1 MISQIEIWFN
11 KVGFHVVSCFV
22 SISSCHVHRWGFRLQ
37 SAPVRCV
44 DQSARPSDSG
54 LVRVCVV
61 GSSHCLYFVP
71 WFCSV
76 YVGSSLLL
84 SVTFI
89 LSCFDGDKF
98 VHSVFWWVKTLHTSA
113 ICPFWEGSLL
123 PAHTCDTI
131 RVHTLAWHIL
141 RNTTSNKKSLWIF
154 FSRKTQFLLHPGW
167 KILSN
172 HTEYHAPVADQLQ
185 GHHFDDSVQCSVHL
199 LSLLANRSY
208 YNGFGHTR
216 AMQWDDSTRW
226 KSATSLHRTEKQS
239 EPEIKRSLVV
249 QRITS

>member
-154 FSRKTQFLLHPGW
+154 FLEEHPIFIASRMENSFQSHRVPRSRGW
-167 KILSN
+167 S
-172 HTEYHAPVADQLQ
+172 T
-185 GHHFDDSVQCSVHL
+185 SRS
-199 LSLLANRSY
+199 SLRWQRPMQ
-208 YNGFGHTR
+208 R
-216 AMQWDDSTRW
+216 ASF
-226 KSATSLHRTEKQS
+226 
-239 EPEIKRSLVV
+239 
-249 QRITS
+249 ITVGY